1 MSDYKEFDTK
11 TISILNSVLAV
22 VADLQTQCRK
32 LEREVTR
39 ISQLERKLYLMVTRI
54 ENVEQ
59 KCEIVFNRNKMIEE
73 KGEQMGTVVHKIID
87 RCKENMSKISLLEEA
102 ENVKENTFDM
112 KCVNERLINIQSDVD
127 ELQWRSMTNNIVI
140 SGIKQEP
147 NENTE
152 NIVRNFIHKNLGIG
166 ENVNFVSVHR
176 FGKQRQNIQRLMTK
190 FVSLK
195 DKQLVMRNCHKLE
208 GTHISV
214 REQFPV
220 KIEKKRKKLYPI
232 LKQAKK
238 DRKKAILIRDKL
250 FIEGELYE
258 PSDDSEPIHTD
269 NKETK
274 NRNTQNI
281 DADKS
286 PFINSTQPSDFY
298 PWNRPILKQRKNQ
311 KRNRIDSDEPYS

>member
-22 VADLQTQCRK
+22 VADLQTQCGK

-39 ISQLERKLYLMVTRI
+39 ISQLERKLDLMVTRI

-112 KCVNERLINIQSDVD
+112 KCVNERLINIESDVD

-147 NENTE
+147 NEDTE
-152 NIVRNFIHKNLGIG
+152 NIVKDFIRKNLGIG

-176 FGKQRQNIQRLMTK
+176 FGKQRQNIQRIMTK

-195 DKQLVMRNCHKLE
+195 DKQLVMRNCHKLK

-214 REQFPV
+214 REQFP
-220 KIEKKRKKLYPI
+220 
-232 LKQAKK
+232 QAKK

-298 PWNRPILKQRKNQ
+298 PWNRPILQQRKNQ

>member
-1 MSDYKEFDTK
+1 
-11 TISILNSVLAV
+11 
-22 VADLQTQCRK
+22 
-32 LEREVTR
+32 
-39 ISQLERKLYLMVTRI
+39 
-54 ENVEQ
+54 
-59 KCEIVFNRNKMIEE
+59 
-73 KGEQMGTVVHKIID
+73 
-87 RCKENMSKISLLEEA
+87 
-102 ENVKENTFDM
+102 M
-112 KCVNERLINIQSDVD
+112 KCVNERLINIESDVD

-147 NENTE
+147 NEDTE
-152 NIVRNFIHKNLGIG
+152 NIVRDFIRKNLGIG

-176 FGKQRQNIQRLMTK
+176 FGKQRQNIQRIMTK

-195 DKQLVMRNCHKLE
+195 DKQLVMRNCHKLK

-298 PWNRPILKQRKNQ
+298 PWNRPILQQRKNQ
-311 KRNRIDSDEPYS
+311 KRNRIDSDEPYSFVQRHVVVIVENISECTSLTHKYEWSVSLKSIILGVYFIILNTSGANNKIINFYWIGFRKKRRKLNRRRRGGVVEQLTNQ

>member
-1 MSDYKEFDTK
+1 
-11 TISILNSVLAV
+11 
-22 VADLQTQCRK
+22 
-32 LEREVTR
+32 
-39 ISQLERKLYLMVTRI
+39 
-54 ENVEQ
+54 
-59 KCEIVFNRNKMIEE
+59 
-73 KGEQMGTVVHKIID
+73 
-87 RCKENMSKISLLEEA
+87 
-102 ENVKENTFDM
+102 
-112 KCVNERLINIQSDVD
+112 
-127 ELQWRSMTNNIVI
+127 
-140 SGIKQEP
+140 
-147 NENTE
+147 
-152 NIVRNFIHKNLGIG
+152 
-166 ENVNFVSVHR
+166 
-176 FGKQRQNIQRLMTK
+176 
-190 FVSLK
+190 
-195 DKQLVMRNCHKLE
+195 MRNCHKLK
-208 GTHISV
+208 GTLISV

-258 PSDDSEPIHTD
+258 PSDDSELIHTD

-298 PWNRPILKQRKNQ
+298 PWNRPILQQRKNQ